1 MSLFCSSS
9 VARVC
14 MCVSI
19 YINVCVNILCVCV
32 CVCVQSVAGI
42 LNSDK
47 FEEQKQL
54 ISIALLFIYS
64 KLTK

>member
-1 MSLFCSSS
+1 
-9 VARVC
+9 VC